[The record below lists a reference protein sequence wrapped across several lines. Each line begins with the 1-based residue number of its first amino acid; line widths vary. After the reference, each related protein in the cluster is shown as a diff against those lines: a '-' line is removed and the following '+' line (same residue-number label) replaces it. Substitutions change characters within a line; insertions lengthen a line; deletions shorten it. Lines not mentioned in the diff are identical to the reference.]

1 MTADRARRRAVLM
14 LSALAGAMLLAGVL
28 PWVTGGESTIRF
40 LALPLL
46 LAGLM
51 VLGVTLRVRA
61 AGRRP
66 APSAPPVERGCDGC
80 VCGRQGGCAVAD
92 GPDTKPDAEPVPE
105 RAGPDPAAGR
115 APAGRTPA
123 G

>member
-1 MTADRARRRAVLM
+1 MTAGKARQRAVRM
-14 LSALAGAMLLAGVL
+14 LGALAAALVLAGAL
-28 PWVTGGESTIRF
+28 PWVTRGDSTIRL

-51 VLGVTLRVRA
+51 VLGATLRVWA

-80 VCGRQGGCAVAD
+80 VCGLDGGCA
-92 GPDTKPDAEPVPE
+92 
-105 RAGPDPAAGR
+105 AAGQSQSS
-115 APAGRTPA
+115 ATG
-123 G
+123 

>member
-1 MTADRARRRAVLM
+1 VTADRARQRAVLM

-51 VLGVTLRVRA
+51 VLGVTLRLWA

-66 APSAPPVERGCDGC
+66 APSAAPVERGCDGC
-80 VCGRQGGCAVAD
+80 VCGRQGGCTVAEQ
-92 GPDTKPDAEPVPE
+92 PSSS
-105 RAGPDPAAGR
+105 AAG
-115 APAGRTPA
+115 
-123 G
+123 

>member
-1 MTADRARRRAVLM
+1 VVTAGQERRRAVRM
-14 LSALAGAMLLAGVL
+14 LGALAGVLLLAGLL
-28 PWVTGGESTIRF
+28 PWVTGGELVLRL

-51 VLGVTLRVRA
+51 VLGAALRVRA
-61 AGRRP
+61 AVRAP

-80 VCGRQGGCAVAD
+80 VCGISGGCGV
-92 GPDTKPDAEPVPE
+92 
-105 RAGPDPAAGR
+105 AGPAGAQEP
-115 APAGRTPA
+115 APAQESAQASPSA